1 MTTYEA
7 LKSVLVTANNSVGRG
22 TGGMVAGMSTLCFNC
37 GQTGHFQNQCP
48 EPHSPRAARATQFVR
63 PPVED
68 RGGAG
73 PRSFVASV
81 NLRGGVS
88 ALAMEDETIGGCG
101 FVAAL
106 QAQVNLQTELLEA
119 RALIDRQAEIMEH
132 QMRSAAQPTAG
143 PPGIRPPAGGAVS
156 QIGGWSEF
164 FGARSVAESQEQT
177 RARSVALGARI
188 VAESQEQA
196 RARSVAQQQTV
207 MRGEESFGD

>member
-1 MTTYEA
+1 MKRLTVWGWSDFLQQIEDAGPTWARDALYGPPTQNMTTYEA
-7 LKSVLVTANNSVGRG
+7 LKAVLVTANNSVGRG
-22 TGGMVAGMSTLCFNC
+22 TGGMVAAMSTLCFNC

-48 EPHSPRAARATQFVR
+48 EPHSPRAARAPQFVR

-88 ALAMEDETIGGCG
+88 ALAMEDETIGGG
-101 FVAAL
+101 GLVAAL

-119 RALIDRQAEIMEH
+119 RALIERQAEIMEH

-143 PPGIRPPAGGAVS
+143 PPGIRPRAGGAVRDDVVYWYLI
-156 QIGGWSEF
+156 Q
-164 FGARSVAESQEQT
+164 
-177 RARSVALGARI
+177 
-188 VAESQEQA
+188 
-196 RARSVAQQQTV
+196 
-207 MRGEESFGD
+207 